1 MWAKALISKEFFD
14 VETGVDCGRD
24 MCDSVYIMMKKD
36 IVMVDLNRDDWVQV
50 QMEKD
55 EFYRRLEEVKEFF
68 TDFGEAFVVAQLK
81 KDFGSDKW
89 VQWNNEASPG
99 TCPCGFLTTNRS

>member
-1 MWAKALISKEFFD
+1 MNNWEQIMNDWEQ
-14 VETGVDCGRD
+14 VE
-24 MCDSVYIMMKKD
+24 
-36 IVMVDLNRDDWVQV
+36 
-50 QMEKD
+50 MEKD